1 MLKKLEREGYI
12 KKLPKSDQQVQ
23 ESLKLAERD
32 LETAIIMLNQN
43 YDWAFNIAYN
53 SILQSTRALM
63 YNKGYR
69 ASSQNSHVATLK
81 FAKIY
86 LDESDIL
93 YFDRMRRKR
102 HQAVYDIAG
111 TISLNEAKNAI
122 LRAEKITNEVKEIID
137 VKP

>member
-32 LETAIIMLNQN
+32 LEAAQSMLSKN

-69 ASSQNSHVATLK
+69 ASSQNSHVATLE

-86 LDESDIL
+86 LDEADIL
-93 YFDRMRRKR
+93 YFSRMRRKR
-102 HQAVYDIAG
+102 HQAVYDTAG

-122 LRAEKITNEVKEIID
+122 LRAEKITKEIKKIIQ
-137 VKP
+137 VNP